1 MVVARCNVPLRRQYQ
16 ELQMIALVVI
26 VAILV
31 FLLGYR
37 FYGGFLSKQFELDD
51 SRPTPACQI
60 NDGVDYVPAKPS
72 LLLGQHFS
80 AIAAAGP
87 IVGPILA
94 GIWFGWV
101 PAILW
106 IILGAIFIGGVHDF
120 SVWSPQ

>member
-1 MVVARCNVPLRRQYQ
+1 MIVFVVVLAMV
-16 ELQMIALVVI
+16 I
-26 VAILV
+26 
-31 FLLGYR
+31 FWLGYR
-37 FYGGFLSKQFELDD
+37 FYGRFLARHLELDD
-51 SRPTPACQI
+51 SRITPACEI

-94 GIWFGWV
+94 GIWFGWL

-106 IILGAIFIGGVHDF
+106 IVLGAIFIGGVHDF
-120 SVWSPQ
+120 TSLVA